1 MINTLQL
8 LTPMKIKMWLLFPC
22 QDVTGSQGSK
32 YVDYGVTQDHLNITL
47 ISTRSFTDNEENSES
62 FEDI

>member
-1 MINTLQL
+1 
-8 LTPMKIKMWLLFPC
+8 MKIKMWLLFPC

-32 YVDYGVTQDHLNITL
+32 YVDYSVTQDHLNI